1 MESKAARKE
10 AIQKFK
16 ERKPALGVFAVRC
29 TASEQVWVDA
39 SRNLDAAKNGTWFGL
54 RNGSHRDK
62 SLQQEWNL
70 HGESAFQYQI
80 LEKLDEDVH
89 PLAIAD
95 LLKQSRTRWIAELGA
110 KQIGHGSTQIHTDKT
125 KL

>member
-29 TASEQVWVDA
+29 TVSGQVWVDA
-39 SRNLDAAKNGTWFGL
+39 TRNLDAAKNGTWFGL

-62 SLQQEWNL
+62 TLQQEWNL
-70 HGESAFQYQI
+70 QGEPAFQYEI

-95 LLKQSRTRWIAELGA
+95 LLRQSRTRWISQLGA
-110 KQIGHGSTQIHTDKT
+110 RG
-125 KL
+125 L